1 MIDSHDVF
9 DRLIQ
14 NWSSPLVARH
24 EVSRFSGGLLHPR
37 TLANL
42 DAQPGKGPKGKVTV
56 GKRVAYDVVLLVEWM
71 RERAKGA
78 DDAA

>member
-1 MIDSHDVF
+1 MIDGHDVF

-24 EVSRFSGGLLHPR
+24 EVARFSGGLLHPR

-42 DAQPGKGPKGKVTV
+42 DAQPGKGPKGKLTV
-56 GKRVAYDVVLLVEWM
+56 GKRVAYDVILLVEWM
-71 RERAKGA
+71 RGRCKEVA
-78 DDAA
+78 